1 MYALILINVYV
12 FHEVLCLYLI
22 YQKQV
27 NTISEQMSYN
37 PTAHIEIQLAPKYKH
52 ALYSRQ
58 HSETAPAGAGA
69 QVHIVS
75 PLLVIILITERE

>member
-12 FHEVLCLYLI
+12 FHEAWGLSLT

-52 ALYSRQ
+52 ALYYRQ
-58 HSETAPAGAGA
+58 HSETAQAGAGA
-69 QVHIVS
+69 PVYIES
-75 PLLVIILITERE
+75 PPLVIILIPEQE